1 MKTSLRLKFD
11 DSIVNELL
19 QCCACVGACRSRGR
33 GRTGDAPWCPAL
45 RRDSS
50 PDIASPSSPST
61 LREWSPTTLLLT
73 GTTTP
78 SRLCLSWLQSLIWDV
93 VCWLYLLAVTLFW
106 SGVYFDICD
115 CLFCGCSLKFIR
127 CKFMSCGCVVVA

>member
-1 MKTSLRLKFD
+1 MKTLLRLKFD
-11 DSIVNELL
+11 DSIVKELL

-61 LREWSPTTLLLT
+61 LREWSRTTFLPT
-73 GTTTP
+73 GTTP
-78 SRLCLSWLQSLIWDV
+78 SHLCLSWV
-93 VCWLYLLAVTLFW
+93 VTYKAGCKVSSGMSSAGFICWVSF
-106 SGVYFDICD
+106 YFGRVSILICD
-115 CLFCGCSLKFIR
+115 CLFCGCL
-127 CKFMSCGCVVVA
+127 